1 LDISNNRLTGPIP
14 NRWPVDVRTLI
25 LHTNCLS
32 GNIPGDLSKY
42 ASLRTLK
49 LQSNTLDGT
58 IPQLW
63 GKEFEELLVLDVS
76 RNLLFGE
83 IPSALAQAP
92 KLKQLIV
99 HNNQL
104 TGETPAGIL
113 NKNLTLTFV
122 R

>member
-1 LDISNNRLTGPIP
+1 
-14 NRWPVDVRTLI
+14 
-25 LHTNCLS
+25 
-32 GNIPGDLSKY
+32 
-42 ASLRTLK
+42 
-49 LQSNTLDGT
+49 
-58 IPQLW
+58 
-63 GKEFEELLVLDVS
+63 
-76 RNLLFGE
+76 LLFGE